1 MKLVDVIG
9 RRNCR
14 TDNCFIFKPNSTK
27 TTTTRDVASRARV
40 RAGTISIANVCTK
53 MQRYSVP
60 IDYNCLFGRHAS
72 HTILLLGKKVKL
84 TLGGR
89 LEFLDDNVELYAFT
103 FG

>member
-60 IDYNCLFGRHAS
+60 IDFYNSGRHWS

-89 LEFLDDNVELYAFT
+89 FEFLDDNVELYAFT